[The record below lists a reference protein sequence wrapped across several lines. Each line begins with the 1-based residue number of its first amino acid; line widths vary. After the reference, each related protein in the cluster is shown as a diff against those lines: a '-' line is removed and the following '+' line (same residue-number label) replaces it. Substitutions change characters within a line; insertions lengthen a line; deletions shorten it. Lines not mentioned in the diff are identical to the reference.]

1 MDPHEVSQSVEFVA
15 EAAEAASTSGAT
27 GATSVAPS
35 VSDTRP
41 LNVPEQLTLS
51 VLWMGINAQSAALLP
66 IVIPTQ
72 ILLFVAPGGVGNAQQ
87 ATFLGWFSA
96 GGAVVALI
104 VPPVIGVISDHTHH
118 PWGRRRPYIVVGT
131 ALALVGA
138 WGLAVASGVA
148 AFAVAFLVMQ
158 LGVNM
163 NVAAYQSLV
172 PDLVGKSQRG
182 AASGYLGLMTI
193 IGNIGSLALAAFLF
207 ERVNLSSA
215 PRADIIG
222 GSNAYYALTGL
233 ALLATTVITIFGVHE
248 RMRPAPA
255 AAARAL
261 AAEQSASRAP
271 QRFVHGGW
279 LAAWIEPWIGPW
291 RHRNF
296 TWVFLTRCFVM
307 LGLTLFLTFIE
318 YYFANVA
325 HVSNFIQ
332 ATAVVA
338 LLALVGAVVS
348 SLLLGIYSDRVGR
361 VVVVGLSTAFMA
373 APALGFTLFQGNF
386 PLWPLGLFFGL
397 GYGGYTSVDWALAID
412 ALPDANDVGK
422 DMGIWSA
429 ATTLPAILAPAL
441 GAAVIALAAVY
452 ADTAFG
458 YRLVFGL
465 ATVFLLLGALCVS
478 FIREERP
485 TQPHHQTQ
493 RHADT
498 QSATRASQQTTP
510 THPHAHAH
518 TQARGS
524 WLWGWRLGKHTGAG
538 QAHGVLR
545 FWPFWERIMQRLF
558 PTMPI
563 PNAPYGLLDMRVTR
577 YHGRPLDAPDGT
589 TIRRGDWVGEFHFHN
604 ATLARLAA
612 EATPW
617 ELMRMI
623 EGDLAA
629 LAAWV
634 EREGTAATSAPAT
647 ERRAHQAPGVGALP
661 ALYGVTLLGRVGAR
675 LGFVVRERPHTLG
688 AWCDR
693 IFMTGLLA
701 LYNPQGLQRLTQGT
715 TRGTYPQEVWMT
727 RTELMRRYS
736 AQTSQE

>member
-1 MDPHEVSQSVEFVA
+1 MEPHDVSHSIEFVAEVA
-15 EAAEAASTSGAT
+15 EAAEATNTTDPHSAAPAT
-27 GATSVAPS
+27 AEA
-35 VSDTRP
+35 RP
-41 LNVPEQLTLS
+41 LNVAEQLTLS

-72 ILLFVAPGGVGNAQQ
+72 ILLFVAPGVVGNAQQ

-96 GGAVVALI
+96 AGAVVALI
-104 VPPVIGVISDHTHH
+104 VPPIIGVLSDHTHH

-138 WGLAVASGVA
+138 WGLAVASGVF
-148 AFAVAFLVMQ
+148 AFAAAFLVMQ

-193 IGNIGSLALAAFLF
+193 VGNIGSLALAAFLLQN
-207 ERVNLSSA
+207 VSLTSPS
-215 PRADIIG
+215 RAAIG
-222 GSNAYYALTGL
+222 GGASAYYALTGL
-233 ALLATTVITIFGVHE
+233 ALLATTVITILGVHE
-248 RMRPAPA
+248 RVRGAHPATG
-255 AAARAL
+255 AL
-261 AAEQSASRAP
+261 ARPP
-271 QRFVHGGW
+271 QRVAHGGW

-325 HVSNFIQ
+325 HVANFIQ

-338 LLALVGAVVS
+338 LLALVGAVIS
-348 SLLLGIYSDRVGR
+348 SLLLGVYSDRVGR
-361 VVVVGLSTAFMA
+361 VVVVGLSTACMA

-441 GAAVIALAAVY
+441 GAAVIALAAGY
-452 ADTAFG
+452 GQTAFG

-465 ATVFLLLGALCVS
+465 ATAFLLLGALCVS
-478 FIREERP
+478 FIQEDRPGQSPRRQPSVTAHSATQAP
-485 TQPHHQTQ
+485 TQ
-493 RHADT
+493 
-498 QSATRASQQTTP
+498 
-510 THPHAHAH
+510 PHAHAH
-518 TQARGS
+518 SQARRS
-524 WLWGWRLGKHTGAG
+524 WLWGWRLGGRTGAG
-538 QAHGVLR
+538 QAYGALR
-545 FWPFWERIMQRLF
+545 FWPFWERVMLRLF
-558 PTMPI
+558 PTTAI
-563 PNAPYGLLDMRVTR
+563 PNAPYGLLDVRITR
-577 YHGRPLDAPDGT
+577 YHKRSLELPDGT
-589 TIRRGDWVGEFHFHN
+589 TIHRGDWVGEFHFHN
-604 ATLARLAA
+604 VTLARLAA
-612 EATPW
+612 QATPW
-617 ELMRMI
+617 ELVRMV
-623 EGDLAA
+623 EGDLGALAVWVEQDRAA
-629 LAAWV
+629 LAN
-634 EREGTAATSAPAT
+634 APAQR
-647 ERRAHQAPGVGALP
+647 RRARQAPSIGALP
-661 ALYGVTLLGRVGAR
+661 ALHGVTLLGRAAPR
-675 LGFVVRERPHTLG
+675 LGFVVRDRPHTLG
-688 AWCDR
+688 AWSDR

-701 LYNPQGLQRLTQGT
+701 LYHPHGVQRLTQGT
-715 TRGTYPQEVWMT
+715 TRGSYPQEVWLT
-727 RTELMRRYS
+727 RGELMRRYR
-736 AQTSQE
+736 SQSS